1 MRRSAFVLLKKIKTR
16 FWTWFCRKNAGLW
29 GKGLKC
35 NAYCK
40 FTSATEIGDYCNFNG
55 LKISGRGRVVIGN
68 YFHSGQQCMF
78 LTENHNYEGE
88 LIPYDRTYIV
98 KEIIIDE
105 CVWIGSRVMILGG
118 VHVGEGAIIQ
128 AGSVVVKD
136 VPPLAIVGG
145 NPAQVFKWRNKE
157 HFIKMKEEGKFL

>member
-1 MRRSAFVLLKKIKTR
+1 MLRKIRTG
-16 FWTWFCRKNAGLW
+16 FWTWFCRKKCKAV

-40 FTSATEIGDYCNFNG
+40 FTSATEIGDCCNFNG
-55 LKISGRGRVVIGN
+55 LKISGKGRVVIGN

-88 LIPYDRTYIV
+88 MIPYDRTFII

-128 AGSVVVKD
+128 AGSVVVED

-145 NPAQVFKWRNKE
+145 NPAKVFKWRDKE
-157 HFIKMKEEGKFL
+157 HYYELKEKKRFL